1 MKRVFLSVALLSLAA
16 SASASASAPIEGR
29 WQNPKDSVIIDVAPC
44 GAEALCGKVS
54 WASPKA
60 RADARKGGT
69 QRLVGTR
76 LLTGLKPNGEGGWKG
91 RAFLPK
97 RNMHATAFVH
107 AAGGD
112 TMVVKGCLVGGMIC
126 KEQRWTRVD

>member
-1 MKRVFLSVALLSLAA
+1 MKRIFLGIALLPLASAA
-16 SASASASAPIEGR
+16 SAVPIEGR

-44 GAEALCGKVS
+44 GAGTFCGKVS

-76 LLTGLKPNGEGGWKG
+76 LLTGLKPDGEGGWKG
-91 RAFLPK
+91 RVYLPK
-97 RNMHATAFVH
+97 RNMHAGATVR
-107 AAGGD
+107 AAGNNALL
-112 TMVVKGCLVGGMIC
+112 VKGCAIAGMVC
-126 KEQRWTRVD
+126 KQQRWTRVN

>member
-1 MKRVFLSVALLSLAA
+1 MRWFFLTLALLPIA
-16 SASASASAPIEGR
+16 SAAGAAVPIEGR

-44 GAEALCGKVS
+44 GSGTLCGKVS

-60 RADARKGGT
+60 KADARKGGT
-69 QRLVGTR
+69 QRLVGTP
-76 LLTGLKPNGEGGWKG
+76 LLTGLKPDGEGGWKG
-91 RAFLPK
+91 RAYLPK

-107 AAGGD
+107 ATGGR
-112 TMVVKGCLVGGMIC
+112 TMVVKGCLVGGLIC